1 MAGIE
6 YYENNPSWNPSLGQ
20 DITKIHFRNG
30 HHHAVCDSNTNK
42 CSEHYDK
49 YDPHESVPDL
59 FKHLATNKYV
69 QTGVASAITGV
80 IVGAWLA
87 YRISKK

>member
-6 YYENNPSWNPSLGQ
+6 YYENNPSWSPSLGQ

-30 HHHAVCDSNTNK
+30 HLHVVCDSNTNK
-42 CSEHYDK
+42 CSEHYDEH
-49 YDPHESVPDL
+49 DPHESVSSL
-59 FKHLATNKYV
+59 LKHLATNKYV
-69 QTGVASAITGV
+69 QAGVALGV
-80 IVGAWLA
+80 IVCLA